1 MKKGTLKLVSACLT
15 IGVAASMF
23 VGCNSDKKTAS
34 KGDVTTVEMWC
45 DYASSKKAWT
55 EAIDEYNAGQGK
67 KDGVFIDFQ
76 VKEGGTLNQNVELA
90 LQDNSAPDI
99 FTGGSLPKLVEEGYV
114 APIED
119 LPGGEEFLKYY
130 KDNNMLQDRVSVFD
144 GKTYKIPVSSTLRG
158 LIYNKDMF
166 KEAGIVDKDGNPTP
180 PETFDELIEYAKK
193 LTDTS
198 KKQYGY
204 ILPLK
209 WTNCIG
215 SDVTEIAPASIGHDG
230 YDRVSDTYEYEDMA
244 PILDKIKEL
253 YKSGSC
259 YPGAESI
266 ENDNAR
272 AYFAAGKIGMKMAY
286 SFDVGVLNDQFP
298 AKCDWGVAPVPVLD
312 KDNKYYQTVN
322 YGYSVAINKNSV
334 EKKGEAI
341 MNVFKFIYGDD
352 FQTKMYENG
361 MTLPARTEIIEKA
374 DMSKCKKAGWAD
386 FGEILKISKYYGKKP
401 EADTS
406 NMMNLQETV
415 VSQVF
420 SGKKTSQ
427 QVFAEYSAE
436 YEKAR
441 QSYYSMHTE
450 YKSDECK
457 DTKFDMSRK

>member
-230 YDRVSDTYEYEDMA
+230 YDRVSDTYKYEEMA

-298 AKCDWGVAPVPVLD
+298 AKCDWGVAPLPLLD
-312 KDNKYYQTVN
+312 ENNAYYQRMT
-322 YGYSVAINKNSV
+322 YGISPYVSQKAVE
-334 EKKGEAI
+334 EKKDAVSAAFEFLMSDEYVIDLYKNAC
-341 MNVFKFIYGDD
+341 KFPYDYDLIKDVKLGKD
-352 FQTKMYENG
+352 TPK
-361 MTLPARTEIIEKA
+361 
-374 DMSKCKKAGWAD
+374 GWKE
-386 FGEILKISKYYGKKP
+386 FGEMLEVSRV
-401 EADTS
+401 
-406 NMMNLQETV
+406 NNLEPKTDMTNV
-415 VSQVF
+415 KSIGDRFVEYCWT
-420 SGKKTSQ
+420 GKKTPK
-427 QVFAEYSAE
+427 QVTDEYVQDL
-436 YEKAR
+436 YKA
-441 QSYYSMHTE
+441 QEAYYKNNPNESPDK
-450 YKSDECK
+450 YLDPNWNIK
-457 DTKFDMSRK
+457 R